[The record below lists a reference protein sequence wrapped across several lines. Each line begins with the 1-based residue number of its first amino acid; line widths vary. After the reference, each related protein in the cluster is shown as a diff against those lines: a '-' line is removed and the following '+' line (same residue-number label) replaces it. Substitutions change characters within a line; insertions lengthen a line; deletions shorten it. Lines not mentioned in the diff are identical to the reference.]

1 MGDHAEHRHQD
12 KAETGPQGTRVF
24 KRGDIDQYLA
34 ENEIE
39 SNISAGAASGAS
51 LIGVNGRFKD
61 HRFDIPTGRSTV
73 GRSSTNNIVVDSD
86 SVSMVHA
93 RIIQKDKEWWVLNLL
108 STNGT
113 YVNQRKVTDSKLQD
127 GDHIHFGDA
136 EFLFHNPGP
145 KRVAGLGWLFRLG
158 SKLRSLFAE

>member
-1 MGDHAEHRHQD
+1 M
-12 KAETGPQGTRVF
+12 F
-24 KRGDIDQYLA
+24 KRGEIDRYLA

-39 SNISAGAASGAS
+39 PNISAGAPSGAS
-51 LIGVNGRFKD
+51 LVGVKGRFKD

-93 RIIQKDKEWWVLNLL
+93 RIIQKGKEWWILNLL

-113 YVNQRKVTDSKLQD
+113 YVNHRKVTDAKLHD

-136 EFLFHNPGP
+136 EFVFHNPRP
-145 KRVAGLGWLFRLG
+145 QRFAGLGWLFRLG
-158 SKLRSLFAE
+158 SNLRSLFAR